1 MSTFH
6 ITKIDNFKNY
16 SFGECLIDIATAL
29 SLPTPFI
36 RGSEMTKLHKKG
48 IWVIHIMQPG
58 CEIEPKTKKIKFK
71 TFHTNKK
78 IGAQLLMQEMIAR
91 LCGRHFFELQNHYS
105 HLYGRHDEEGM
116 VIRLTD
122 SEQDPMR
129 THLAEL
135 EYLIRDVDVE
145 RYNELFNNDELCAQ
159 LAEED
164 KQHLEQEEKIKEM
177 KEKIETQEKQRKSQE
192 KRIQARN
199 KDVRELKQKIE
210 CNDFELEADHDLIE
224 KLRADKKEL
233 QEKVDTLTEELQDYK
248 RLLKENGFDVEE
260 VEVAMEE

>member
-1 MSTFH
+1 MSTFR
-6 ITKIDNFKNY
+6 ITKTGNFKKNY
-16 SFGECLIDIATAL
+16 SFRERLIDITTTL

-48 IWVIHIMQPG
+48 ICVIHITQPG
-58 CEIEPKTKKIKFK
+58 RETEPKTETIKLK

-91 LCGRHFFELQNHYS
+91 LCGRHFSELQNHYS
-105 HLYGRHDEEGM
+105 HLYDRRDENGM
-116 VIRLTD
+116 AIVLPD
-122 SEQDPMR
+122 DEQDPMR
-129 THLAEL
+129 IHLAEL
-135 EYLIRDVDVE
+135 EYLVRDIDVE
-145 RYNELFNNDELCAQ
+145 RYNEMFKNDELRAQ
-159 LAEED
+159 LAEKD

-177 KEKIETQEKQRKSQE
+177 KEKFETQEKQRKSQE

-199 KDVRELKQKIE
+199 KDVRELKQKLE

-224 KLRADKKEL
+224 KLRADKREL

-260 VEVAMEE
+260 VVMEE